1 MHKKF
6 TSTRFRA
13 MQGGRLLSALVLPK
27 RTTSAKCRSA
37 FQRELYA
44 EIAAFDRYTF
54 FLTETKED
62 NIAKA

>member
-13 MQGGRLLSALVLPK
+13 MQGGRFLSALVLPK
-27 RTTSAKCRSA
+27 RTTAKCRSA